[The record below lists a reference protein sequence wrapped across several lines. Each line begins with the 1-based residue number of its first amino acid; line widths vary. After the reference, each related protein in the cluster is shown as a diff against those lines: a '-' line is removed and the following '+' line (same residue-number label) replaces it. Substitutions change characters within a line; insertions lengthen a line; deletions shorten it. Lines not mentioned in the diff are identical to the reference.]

1 MRIDN
6 VINEF
11 CEKYDR
17 DAMKSIE
24 DISSEIGLVQNNITI
39 KGFNMNEAFKS
50 YTAYLKGY
58 AEFMEL
64 AAVEG
69 SKEAKTMEKSSYDE
83 VAKSFDKY
91 IDTKVINEEALT
103 YDKLPQFIS
112 SFIEG
117 VRALN
122 EDVKTIKDCM
132 FEADVPNELI
142 GNVNDYTDKFIDK
155 VVESMDPV
163 MNEIL
168 WASGYNSKKK
178 LFTEKKKNATVFA

>member
-6 VINEF
+6 AINEF

-24 DISSEIGLVQNNITI
+24 DISSEIGLVNNVTI
-39 KGFNMNEAFKS
+39 KGFNMNEAFTS

-64 AAVEG
+64 ATVEG
-69 SKEAKTMEKSSYDE
+69 SKEAKTMEKSSNDE
-83 VAKSFDKY
+83 IAKSFDKY
-91 IDTKVINEEALT
+91 INTKVINEEVLT

-117 VRALN
+117 VNNLN
-122 EDVKTIKDCM
+122 DEIKTIKVSM
-132 FEADVPNELI
+132 FEADVSNEII
-142 GNVNDYTDKFIDK
+142 GSVNDFTDKFIDK

-178 LFTEKKKNATVFA
+178 LFGEKKKNAAVFA

>member
-6 VINEF
+6 VISEF

-39 KGFNMNEAFKS
+39 KGFDMNEAFKA

-64 AAVEG
+64 ASVEG
-69 SKEAKTMEKSSYDE
+69 SNEAKTMENSSKEE
-83 VAKSFDKY
+83 VVKSFDKY
-91 IDTKVINEEALT
+91 INSNVIIEEALT
-103 YDKLPQFIS
+103 YDKLPKFIS

-117 VRALN
+117 VTTLN
-122 EDVKTIKDCM
+122 EDVNRIKEAM
-132 FEADVPNELI
+132 FEADVPKETI
-142 GNVNDYTDKFIDK
+142 GSINDFTDKFIDK

-178 LFTEKKKNATVFA
+178 LFTEKKKKIVVFA